1 MRLSFNCKMKLVRLI
16 IVATLVAGTAAQC
29 SLDKGCSWDKLP
41 FYCNTPAMGVL
52 SVDYLQIKAYSGAVS
67 CGNLFREADIGGGI
81 NTVPYVAYPKAKA
94 GSFYTI
100 VMVDPDAD
108 MDGSF
113 PTATAP
119 GSHAP
124 VRHWIQ
130 GNIAG
135 ADLQNADLSKSLVV
149 SPFHGP
155 SPPAGSHRYGQ
166 FLFEQPNGKIDY
178 TPFAANASITQF
190 DYGSWIS
197 QHQLGAPVAN
207 NWHVTEHSD

>member
-1 MRLSFNCKMKLVRLI
+1 MVMKQCLI
-16 IVATLVAGTAAQC
+16 LASCASVASITAPC
-29 SLDKGCSWDKLP
+29 SLEKGCSWDKLP
-41 FYCNTPAMGVL
+41 FYCNTPEMGVL
-52 SVDYLQIKAYSGAVS
+52 SVDYLQVQAYSGSVS
-67 CGNLFREADIGGGI
+67 CGNLFREEDIGGGI
-81 NTVPYVAYPKAKA
+81 NTVPYVAYSKAKP

-119 GSHAP
+119 GGHAP

-135 ADLQNADLSKSLVV
+135 TDLQNADLSKSQVI

-166 FLFEQPNGKIDY
+166 FLFEQPHGKIAY

-190 DYGSWIS
+190 DYSSWIS
-197 QHQLGAPVAN
+197 QHQLGTPVAN
-207 NWHVTEHSD
+207 NWHVTMHSN